1 MLRCVSSL
9 VFPCSTEREFGGR
22 GLVTDDFAVVNAS
35 SDNAGRLP
43 IKGLY
48 GEM

>member
-1 MLRCVSSL
+1 MRCVSRL

-22 GLVTDDFAVVNAS
+22 GLVTDFAVVIAS
-35 SDNAGRLP
+35 SDNARRLP